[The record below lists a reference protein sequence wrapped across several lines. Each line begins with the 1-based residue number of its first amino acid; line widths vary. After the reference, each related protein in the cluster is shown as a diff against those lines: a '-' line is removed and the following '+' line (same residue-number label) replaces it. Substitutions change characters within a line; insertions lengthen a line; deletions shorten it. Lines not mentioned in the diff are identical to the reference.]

1 MIDTLGSLDI
11 IGVEIYITSNKNLVC
26 SQKRLIMEAVG
37 QMFIKNS
44 TAESLSKLSDW
55 ASSLLYEDI
64 PNHVLQH
71 AILILGDNIAA
82 TLSASNEPE
91 VNTYHSQL
99 LNQAGSRESTIFRKD
114 GPKTSFMN
122 AALANGLAI
131 TWNELDDGYTR
142 TAIHPGALSQ
152 PLILAV
158 AQANN
163 LSIQETL
170 RAVVVAYEIGTRFAR
185 SWPETLPRLHPHG
198 VFNAVCSAAGYA
210 SLMKFDKT
218 LFMNALTGACT
229 MVSPGPYSHPIEGAL
244 IRNAW
249 PAAGAWLGY
258 FACQMAQVNIFGTP
272 SGPYDVYQ
280 VGLGAN
286 SKPEHLCMDLG
297 SDWTITAGY
306 HKLYGS
312 CHHAHASME
321 AIEKILNAHPKLRGG
336 DAIHAIHI
344 EVSKM
349 AMNFNN
355 ANPTTT
361 LAAKFSIPHAAAATI
376 VNGAKAIEN
385 FLHESMSNTT
395 IASIRNK
402 VLMREMKDIPPWPY
416 DRPAKVTIEL
426 KNGDKISEFCEAALG
441 SSARPLERNSVL
453 EKINLL
459 TQELAPNVK
468 NSVVYL
474 GEQLEKNP
482 NLSLKTNEWIL
493 SFFVE

>member
-1 MIDTLGSLDI
+1 MD
-11 IGVEIYITSNKNLVC
+11 
-26 SQKRLIMEAVG
+26 AVD
-37 QMFIKNS
+37 QVAIKNS
-44 TAESLSKLSDW
+44 VAENLSKLSDW
-55 ASSLLYEDI
+55 ATSLRYEDI
-64 PNHVLQH
+64 PNQVLQH
-71 AILILGDNIAA
+71 AVLILGDNIAA
-82 TLSASNEPE
+82 TMSASNEPE

-99 LNQAGSRESTIFRKD
+99 LSQIVGEEASVFRKN

-152 PLILAV
+152 PLILAK
-158 AQANN
+158 AQAND

-170 RAVVVAYEIGTRFAR
+170 RAVVVAYEVGTRFAR

-198 VFNAVCSAAGYA
+198 VFNVVCAAAGYA

-258 FACQMAQVNIFGTP
+258 FACQMAQANIYGTAT
-272 SGPYDVYQ
+272 GPYDVYQ
-280 VGLGAN
+280 MGFGAT

-321 AIEKILNAHPKLRGG
+321 AIEKIFSEHPNLRGG
-336 DAIHAIHI
+336 DEIRSVLI

-349 AMNFNN
+349 GMNFNN
-355 ANPTTT
+355 INPATTI
-361 LAAKFSIPHAAAATI
+361 AAKFSIPHAVAGTI
-376 VNGAKAIEN
+376 INGAKATEN
-385 FLHESMSNTT
+385 FLHESMSNPH
-395 IASIRNK
+395 IANMRNK
-402 VLMREMKDIPPWPY
+402 VFMQEMKDVRPWPY

-426 KNGDKISEFCEAALG
+426 KNGDKLTEFCEAALG
-441 SSARPLERNSVL
+441 SSARPLERHTVL
-453 EKINLL
+453 EKIDFLSKDF
-459 TQELAPNVK
+459 APNLK
-468 NSVVYL
+468 NSVVTL

-482 NLSLKTNEWIL
+482 NLPLKTNEWIH
-493 SFFVE
+493 SFFGE

>member
-1 MIDTLGSLDI
+1 MDVVNQQDI
-11 IGVEIYITSNKNLVC
+11 KHGVAENL
-26 SQKRLIMEAVG
+26 L
-37 QMFIKNS
+37 
-44 TAESLSKLSDW
+44 KLSDW
-55 ASSLLYEDI
+55 ATSLRYEDI
-64 PNHVLQH
+64 PNHVLQQ
-71 AILILGDNIAA
+71 AVLILGDNIAA
-82 TLSASNEPE
+82 TISASNEPE

-99 LNQAGSRESTIFRKD
+99 LSQEIGGVATIFRKG
-114 GPKTSFMN
+114 GPKTSLMN

-142 TAIHPGALSQ
+142 TAVHPGALSQ
-152 PLILAV
+152 PLILAT

-163 LSIQETL
+163 LSIQEML
-170 RAVVVAYEIGTRFAR
+170 KAVVVAYEIGTRFAR

-229 MVSPGPYSHPIEGAL
+229 MVSPGPYSHPIQGAL

-258 FACQMAQVNIFGTP
+258 FSCEMAQANIFGTP

-280 VGLGAN
+280 IGFGAP
-286 SKPEHLCMDLG
+286 SKAEHLCMDLG
-297 SDWTITAGY
+297 SEWTITAGY

-321 AIEKILNAHPKLRGG
+321 VIEKILNERPILRGG
-336 DAIHAIHI
+336 ESIKSILI

-355 ANPTTT
+355 TNPATT
-361 LAAKFSIPHAAAATI
+361 LAAKFSIPHAVAATI
-376 VNGAKAIEN
+376 INGASATEN
-385 FLHESMSNTT
+385 FLHESMSNTQ
-395 IASIRNK
+395 IAAIRSMVVMQELSN
-402 VLMREMKDIPPWPY
+402 VRPWPY

-426 KNGDKISEFCEAALG
+426 QNGDKLSEFCEAALG
-441 SSARPLERNSVL
+441 SSSRPLELPTVL
-453 EKINLL
+453 EKINNLSKAY
-459 TQELAPNVK
+459 APN
-468 NSVVYL
+468 
-474 GEQLEKNP
+474 LESAVISLRQQIQRGQ
-482 NLSLKTNEWIL
+482 NLSLKTGEWIN
-493 SFFVE
+493 SFF